1 MAAKDEILANFLRHD
16 LFLSKY
22 GLTKE
27 DMPKKVREGL
37 QSQTPI
43 IKSISLMV
51 DGLERTPPVTDNELR
66 NSVLQYLNSAL

>member
-1 MAAKDEILANFLRHD
+1 MAAKDDILTSFFRHE

-27 DMPKKVREGL
+27 DMPKSVREGL
-37 QSQTPI
+37 QSQIPI

-51 DGLERTPPVTDNELR
+51 DGLERTPPATDNELR
-66 NSVLQYLNSAL
+66 TSVLQYLNSAI